1 MFLFSSVGT
10 PLTSNES
17 GKAKDSFDLHQ
28 NVRIQHLGK
37 LQKQGT
43 EMNLTNGKAHKLEG
57 PRRDVLGNKQ
67 MEDLNEPDDGKYAAI
82 EEQLG

>member
-1 MFLFSSVGT
+1 MVET

-43 EMNLTNGKAHKLEG
+43 EMSLINGKAHKLEG

-67 MEDLNEPDDGKYAAI
+67 MEDLNEPDDEKYAAV
-82 EEQLG
+82 EKQFG